1 MGGDYKTSADYFQ
14 QYDNIRDSLNIEEK
28 AVNVE
33 REKIESSFRDKE
45 QAMEL
50 ENNKKRLNLLYAIV
64 VLLIISSVLLFLIVR
79 YKNNLYKEKIENELV
94 ASREKGLKLELELK
108 NKELVSKSL
117 LETERTELYQSI
129 TNELRDIV
137 STDDPELLKQ
147 NLNNV
152 IFRLSRNHS
161 TTNWDEF
168 SFRFTNVYDSFY
180 EKLQDLHPG
189 LNHNDKRLCALI
201 KLNLSS
207 KEIADITKTSI
218 KSVENSRTRLRRKLG
233 LTNTKTELNQ
243 YLSEL

>member
-1 MGGDYKTSADYFQ
+1 M
-14 QYDNIRDSLNIEEK
+14 
-28 AVNVE
+28 
-33 REKIESSFRDKE
+33 
-45 QAMEL
+45 
-50 ENNKKRLNLLYAIV
+50 
-64 VLLIISSVLLFLIVR
+64 
-79 YKNNLYKEKIENELV
+79 
-94 ASREKGLKLELELK
+94 
-108 NKELVSKSL
+108 

-152 IFRLSRNHS
+152 IFCLSRNHS

-180 EKLQDLHPG
+180 EKLHDLHPG

>member
-94 ASREKGLKLELELK
+94 ASREKGLKLELELELKIK
-108 NKELVSKSL
+108 NW
-117 LETERTELYQSI
+117 YP
-129 TNELRDIV
+129 NDCW
-137 STDDPELLKQ
+137 KQ
-147 NLNNV
+147 NVPNFTKALPTNYE
-152 IFRLSRNHS
+152 ILFLLMTRN
-161 TTNWDEF
+161 F
-168 SFRFTNVYDSFY
+168 SN
-180 EKLQDLHPG
+180 
-189 LNHNDKRLCALI
+189 
-201 KLNLSS
+201 
-207 KEIADITKTSI
+207 KTS
-218 KSVENSRTRLRRKLG
+218 TM
-233 LTNTKTELNQ
+233 
-243 YLSEL
+243 

>member
-1 MGGDYKTSADYFQ
+1 MYATMRCTNFSSSFFASSSSASVIRCLPVPDKFSESLFASLVLADLLLGYINLASCALLTIETSFKNLYKAYLLGGDYKTSADYFQ

-108 NKELVSKSL
+108 NKELVSK
-117 LETERTELYQSI
+117 
-129 TNELRDIV
+129 
-137 STDDPELLKQ
+137 
-147 NLNNV
+147 
-152 IFRLSRNHS
+152 
-161 TTNWDEF
+161 
-168 SFRFTNVYDSFY
+168 
-180 EKLQDLHPG
+180 
-189 LNHNDKRLCALI
+189 
-201 KLNLSS
+201 
-207 KEIADITKTSI
+207 
-218 KSVENSRTRLRRKLG
+218 
-233 LTNTKTELNQ
+233 
-243 YLSEL
+243 